1 MELAHKNNERFRY
14 RAAYAL
20 NNIGVKLLQRGQYSE
35 CISTLKDALNIIRQQ
50 GSIDIGQALQR
61 AQSFKHLRDH
71 VCSGDLVIH
80 VISSQAHAMH
90 IGESL
95 LLDMNKDHRNIYAI
109 TIDCAYFDDVASPEV
124 EAFIMLYNYGIA
136 YSCLD
141 LYCREDNNFRINAL
155 RVFLKI
161 QQWMWT
167 RVRKEGSNGN
177 ILTVYLLVMRGLELS
192 IGRRGAH
199 LAAAQYQQ
207 TLRQWI
213 GYLRIQEK
221 TLLIFPC
228 GAAAA

>member
-1 MELAHKNNERFRY
+1 MHQSNERSRY

-35 CISTLKDALNIIRQQ
+35 CISTLKDALNIIRQ

-61 AQSFKHLRDH
+61 AESFKHLRDH
-71 VCSGDLVIH
+71 VSNGDLVIH
-80 VISSQAHAMH
+80 VISSQAHATH

-95 LLDMNKDHRNIYAI
+95 LLEMENDHRNLYAI
-109 TIDCAYFDDVASPEV
+109 TIDCAYFDDGDSPEV

-141 LYCREDNNFRINAL
+141 LYCREDNSFRVNAL
-155 RVFLKI
+155 SVFLKI

-177 ILTVYLLVMRGLELS
+177 ILTVYLLVMRSLELCS
-192 IGRRGAH
+192 GRRGSY